1 MLPQITLKG
10 RLVHLDPLRPRHVE
24 DLWPAADD
32 ERVWRSVAAQVET
45 RSDLAD
51 WIDDRLSQV
60 HDGKAL
66 AFVQRLADTG
76 RAIGSTSLY
85 DVDLRHRTMEIGH
98 TWLSP
103 EVWGTAVN
111 TEAKLLLLDH
121 AFETLE
127 ALRVQLKAD
136 ARNKRSQRAIEKL
149 GATRE
154 GTLRNVQRLPDGR
167 PRDMVH
173 YSILDTEWPRVKAL
187 LIERLEDTLAT
198 SQDVP
203 VTERTL
209 RPMVAP
215 RARTASAAST
225 HHPSSG
231 PR

>member
-32 ERVWRSVAAQVET
+32 ERVWRPVAAQVET
-45 RSDLAD
+45 KEDLAD
-51 WIDDRLSQV
+51 WVDARLSQV
-60 HDGKAL
+60 HDGTAQ
-66 AFVQRLADTG
+66 AFIQRRADTG
-76 RAIGSTSLY
+76 EAIGATTLY
-85 DVDLRHRTMEIGH
+85 DVDLGHRTMEIGH

-103 EVWGTAVN
+103 KVWGTAVN

-121 AFETLE
+121 AFDTLE

-154 GTLRNVQRLPDGR
+154 GTLRNVQRLPDGQ

-173 YSILDTEWPRVKAL
+173 YSILDTEWPRVKGL
-187 LIERLEDTLAT
+187 LLERLEETLAT
-198 SQDVP
+198 SQDAP

-209 RPMVAP
+209 RPLVAP
-215 RARTASAAST
+215 RPRAAATSHRTPT
-225 HHPSSG
+225 GH
-231 PR
+231 R